1 MAKINQPLPW
11 ESNSDE
17 PFLPI
22 SYEGE
27 VIGFCRSDYASQIVE
42 TLNDDDKLRKAL
54 YLACYDLVA
63 RSGGSTSNI
72 NELMQQYIA
81 KATRPR
87 RGTGA
92 IALLLKERQA
102 DLDLTDEEFAK
113 FCDTFRLSREE
124 LRNIYAGADIENTQL
139 SSLSRILGMTVDEVI
154 EVWRG
159 KEQET

>member
-11 ESNSDE
+11 EFNSDK

-54 YLACYDLVA
+54 YLACYDLIA
-63 RSGGSTSNI
+63 RSGGSRSSI

-81 KATRPR
+81 KSNPPQARNGCDRPSVERASGRPR
-87 RGTGA
+87 SNR
-92 IALLLKERQA
+92 
-102 DLDLTDEEFAK
+102 
-113 FCDTFRLSREE
+113 
-124 LRNIYAGADIENTQL
+124 
-139 SSLSRILGMTVDEVI
+139 
-154 EVWRG
+154 
-159 KEQET
+159 